1 MKLQI
6 YFVCVVGILAVEG
19 VSSFMMGLGAKHC
32 CIQLHLCTEALIV
45 CILTVF
51 GLVM

>member
-6 YFVCVVGILAVEG
+6 DLVWVLGKLADGVGSFT
-19 VSSFMMGLGAKHC
+19 VSLRAEHC

-45 CILTVF
+45 CVSTLF
-51 GLVM
+51 GFVM